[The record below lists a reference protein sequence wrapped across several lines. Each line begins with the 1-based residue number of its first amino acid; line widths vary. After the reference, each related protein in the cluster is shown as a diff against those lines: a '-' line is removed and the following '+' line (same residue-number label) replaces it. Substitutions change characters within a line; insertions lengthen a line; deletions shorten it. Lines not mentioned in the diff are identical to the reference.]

1 MAMIQLGAENIPQR
15 FWPLLTL

>member
-1 MAMIQLGAENIPQR
+1 MIQLGAENIPQR